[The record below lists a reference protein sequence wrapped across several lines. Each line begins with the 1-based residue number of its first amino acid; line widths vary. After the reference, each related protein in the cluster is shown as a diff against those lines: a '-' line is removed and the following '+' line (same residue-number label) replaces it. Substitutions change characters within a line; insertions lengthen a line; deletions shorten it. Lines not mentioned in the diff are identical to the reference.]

1 MYKPV
6 IEATEDYSIF
16 KKIDGNRRENDS
28 HVKKLKQSIALD
40 PKTIF
45 LSPILVNEKYEIID
59 GQHRLKAISQ
69 LGLPVYYIRHKGL
82 DLDTVQKL
90 NSNAKQWQPIDYA
103 KAYMQKG
110 NKNYAYYVDAKDSVY
125 GINHDSLLKYL
136 ALDQPITS
144 ISFKQGV
151 LVVPNFKKSMELLK
165 MLADFNQ
172 FKRYSTRNFALA
184 FLRLAQEDNYD
195 HDRMI
200 SQFNNHINEF
210 EDRSSEVGYFIELNR
225 IYNIGLNEV
234 IFGTEEYRERDDN
247 N

>member
-1 MYKPV
+1 V
-6 IEATEDYSIF
+6 RSA
-16 KKIDGNRRENDS
+16 
-28 HVKKLKQSIALD
+28 HVKKLKESIVID
-40 PKTIF
+40 PRTILF
-45 LSPILVNEKYEIID
+45 APILVNEKYQVID
-59 GQHRLKAISQ
+59 GQHRLEAIKQ
-69 LGLPVYYIRHKGL
+69 LGLPVYFIRHKGL
-82 DLDTVQKL
+82 GLDIVQKL

-103 KAYMQKG
+103 RAYEQKG
-110 NKNYAYYVDAKDSVY
+110 NKNYAYYVKAKESIY
-125 GINHDSLLKYL
+125 GINHDSLIKYL
-136 ALDQPITS
+136 ALDTPVTNM
-144 ISFKQGV
+144 SFKQGI

-234 IFGTEEYRERDDN
+234 IFGTEEYRERIN
-247 N
+247 K